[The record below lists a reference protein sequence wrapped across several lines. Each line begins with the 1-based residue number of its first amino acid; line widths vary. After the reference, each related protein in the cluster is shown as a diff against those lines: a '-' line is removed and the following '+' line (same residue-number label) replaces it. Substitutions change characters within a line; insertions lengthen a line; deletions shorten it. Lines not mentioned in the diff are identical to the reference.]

1 MRVILRLL
9 VVAAFLVALVAPP
22 AQAIVQAGV
31 GLDIHLCTHV
41 DVRADIPDSFAL
53 NACFDGSTLHIANRS
68 SVPVVIGYS
77 GERGPV
83 TKYTLDR
90 VPSPAARV
98 LSDAYSFDPGVLL
111 PGYALAVEAGDGA
124 LEVAVLADYE
134 IAKRY
139 AYLDLLARSV
149 PIASL
154 GSAAVELVNELAD
167 AWDNDQ
173 DCRRGAGWAGE
184 IKCEALYLRNVGFAL
199 ARAGVD
205 GLLGFVV
212 SAISEVQSADRWV
225 SDVDR
230 LVTGGVVALSPE
242 GALQLSGD
250 GVDIVDFGSPA
261 EVGLETLRSRLGEP
275 DADSDWQRF
284 YSSDEMD
291 PETRSVTVPG
301 VYYASADDVLGDAW
315 QHRYHRRICWQSLC
329 VHFGGAEQ
337 SSASIT
343 GWELAK
349 WLPVADYTADP
360 KLPDA
365 ELEDT
370 GIRLGSTW
378 VELQAAYPDVVA
390 GGAEGNTLAVD
401 DTPWGGIFDGVAT
414 WRLSGQWNY
423 ERPTDAPADATVT
436 RLSAGDGPEPGCC

>member
-1 MRVILRLL
+1 MLFSPKRHSQHSGLAVFSPPPSHTRIKIEIILRNTLQCASAPDL
-9 VVAAFLVALVAPP
+9 RRAATVTPLKS
-22 AQAIVQAGV
+22 QAFS
-31 GLDIHLCTHV
+31 
-41 DVRADIPDSFAL
+41 RA
-53 NACFDGSTLHIANRS
+53 
-68 SVPVVIGYS
+68 
-77 GERGPV
+77 
-83 TKYTLDR
+83 
-90 VPSPAARV
+90 
-98 LSDAYSFDPGVLL
+98 
-111 PGYALAVEAGDGA
+111 
-124 LEVAVLADYE
+124 
-134 IAKRY
+134 
-139 AYLDLLARSV
+139 
-149 PIASL
+149 
-154 GSAAVELVNELAD
+154 
-167 AWDNDQ
+167 
-173 DCRRGAGWAGE
+173 
-184 IKCEALYLRNVGFAL
+184 
-199 ARAGVD
+199 
-205 GLLGFVV
+205 
-212 SAISEVQSADRWV
+212 
-225 SDVDR
+225 
-230 LVTGGVVALSPE
+230 
-242 GALQLSGD
+242 
-250 GVDIVDFGSPA
+250 
-261 EVGLETLRSRLGEP
+261 
-275 DADSDWQRF
+275 
-284 YSSDEMD
+284 
-291 PETRSVTVPG
+291 
-301 VYYASADDVLGDAW
+301 ADDVLGDAW